1 MLANQE
7 CRRIW
12 KARESGMHVMGD
24 PFVIACIALGL
35 SVVAS
40 AVRMVDWFVHAD
52 PRVAAQVTRWGVRGV
67 AALSVPLLLV
77 LLFKE
82 QWTAATALA
91 AAMVLVPALLGRRLW
106 RWIGVPPLAGYAP
119 SSASAAGQSFADEA
133 ELVRYSAAVL
143 EAYLRRRAAAHTAA
157 DVPAIADHTGDYGR
171 GDGKG
176 VASRDGNGRGGNANG
191 NDNARS
197 NGHPGGNAD
206 AKGNGDATGNG
217 HAETFGLGAMS
228 EEEACAV
235 LGVDR
240 AASEAEIRAAHSRI
254 SAVVAPA
261 HGGSPFLAI
270 TVDQAK
276 EVLVRA
282 AGAASTNVPAR
293 TPRKRSASRRRPS
306 PLA

>member
-1 MLANQE
+1 ML
-7 CRRIW
+7 
-12 KARESGMHVMGD
+12 VMGD
-24 PFVIACIALGL
+24 PLVIACIALGL
-35 SVVAS
+35 SVIAS

-52 PRVAAQVTRWGVRGV
+52 PRAAAQVMRWGARGV

-106 RWIGVPPLAGYAP
+106 RLVGVPSFAGHAP
-119 SSASAAGQSFADEA
+119 SSAGSAGQSFVDEA

-143 EAYLRRRAAAHTAA
+143 QAYLRRTATAQVSA
-157 DVPAIADHTGDYGR
+157 DVPAIADHTGDGSA
-171 GDGKG
+171 DGKG
-176 VASRDGNGRGGNANG
+176 SSRSRDRGV
-191 NDNARS
+191 
-197 NGHPGGNAD
+197 
-206 AKGNGDATGNG
+206 GDANGNG
-217 HAETFGLGAMS
+217 HAETLGLGVMS

-240 AASEAEIRAAHSRI
+240 SASESEIRAAHSRI

-261 HGGSPFLAI
+261 HGGSPYLAI
-270 TVDQAK
+270 KVDQAK

-282 AGAASTNVPAR
+282 AAAASANSPPRTERKRGAA
-293 TPRKRSASRRRPS
+293 RRRPS